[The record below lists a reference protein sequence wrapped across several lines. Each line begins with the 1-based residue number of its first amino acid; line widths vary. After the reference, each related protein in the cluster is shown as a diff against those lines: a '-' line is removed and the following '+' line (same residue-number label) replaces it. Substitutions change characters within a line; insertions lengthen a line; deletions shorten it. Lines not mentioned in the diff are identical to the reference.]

1 MNGQCLLFSFNHKTR
16 NGCAKMPPPSPPP
29 PPKRKTIKTNKNNNN
44 KQTNTDTQEH
54 KFLLTESKYV
64 CVCLFDADIKKACS
78 IHGHLHDTRIL
89 T

>member
-1 MNGQCLLFSFNHKTR
+1 MFVWCWYKTQ
-16 NGCAKMPPPSPPP
+16 
-29 PPKRKTIKTNKNNNN
+29 TNKQTK

-64 CVCLFDADIKKACS
+64 CVCLFDADIKKHV
-78 IHGHLHDTRIL
+78 IYMDTYMIQDYLHNYMKL